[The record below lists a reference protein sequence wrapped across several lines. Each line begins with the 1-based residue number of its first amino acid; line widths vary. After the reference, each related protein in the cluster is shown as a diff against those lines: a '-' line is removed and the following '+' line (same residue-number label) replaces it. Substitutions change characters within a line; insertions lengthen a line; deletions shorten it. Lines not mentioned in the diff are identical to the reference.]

1 VTTTTDAA
9 DFPSLA
15 GIERWRAEDWNWA
28 CATFG
33 WAVFKLRRIEADAA
47 ARPLNER
54 LWQAADDTRE
64 AITEQL
70 ADWEPVEPPN

>member
-47 ARPLNER
+47 ARK
-54 LWQAADDTRE
+54 
-64 AITEQL
+64 
-70 ADWEPVEPPN
+70 